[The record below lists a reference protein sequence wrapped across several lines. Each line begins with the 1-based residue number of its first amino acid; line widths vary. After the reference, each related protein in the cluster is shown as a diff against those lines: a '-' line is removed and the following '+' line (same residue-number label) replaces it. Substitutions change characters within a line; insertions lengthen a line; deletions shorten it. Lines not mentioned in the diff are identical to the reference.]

1 LWETQLGQSLPFW
14 QYFFPLLKKEFPDAL
29 GKISLK
35 QFYAA
40 INKVEPGPI
49 RIEADEVT
57 YNLHIIIRFEIEKAL
72 IDGTLA
78 VKDLPEVWNSKMKQ
92 YLNVVVKNNAEGC
105 LQDIHWSMGA
115 FGYFP
120 TYTLGNLYAAQLFA
134 TLKKQHPNWE
144 KEVVQGDLMFIKQWL
159 SKNIY
164 QYGKRYSSR
173 ALIKKITGEQLTAN
187 YFIKYLHNKY

>member
-1 LWETQLGQSLPFW
+1 
-14 QYFFPLLKKEFPDAL
+14 
-29 GKISLK
+29 
-35 QFYAA
+35 
-40 INKVEPGPI
+40 
-49 RIEADEVT
+49 
-57 YNLHIIIRFEIEKAL
+57 LHIIIRFEIEKSL

-78 VKDLPEVWNSKMKQ
+78 IKDLPEAWNSKMKQ
-92 YLNVVVKNNAEGC
+92 YLNVTVKNNAEGC